1 MRSSCHNNLKS
12 DSYKRSIDSR
22 VCGRYRSNVE
32 SFLLVFGGCKKYFG
46 KTKRMAGKK
55 KKSLASR
62 LARMSDDERVK
73 YLQRKA
79 EMEDEIRRK
88 REQLISTF
96 MKVPIPC
103 LKAILDNQLFFNHN
117 HILISIPVTPPPP
130 SFGLNQYSF

>member
-1 MRSSCHNNLKS
+1 
-12 DSYKRSIDSR
+12 
-22 VCGRYRSNVE
+22 
-32 SFLLVFGGCKKYFG
+32 
-46 KTKRMAGKK
+46 MAGKK

-96 MKVPIPC
+96 MKVTIPC
-103 LKAILDNQLFFNHN
+103 LKKTPWVTNFF
-117 HILISIPVTPPPP
+117 
-130 SFGLNQYSF
+130 